1 MKRFRMFLV
10 MISAV
15 LFSGVLS
22 SCSKDDDF
30 EGNLAGTWYSGNA
43 TLTLESDG
51 QGDITYDYGYG
62 NDKEIVEFSW
72 DATGDIISFTYQ
84 EEMNDREYPDNRS
97 YKYIIAD
104 DYLILTDFDGA
115 KEEVWSRYSF

>member
-30 EGNLAGTWYSGNA
+30 EGKLSGTWYSGNA
-43 TLTLESDG
+43 TLTLESNG
-51 QGDITYDYGYG
+51 QGDKTYDYGYG

-72 DATGDIISFTYQ
+72 NATSNIISFTYQ
-84 EEMNDREYPDNRS
+84 EEMNDRKYPSNES

-104 DYLILTDFDGA
+104 DYLILTDFDGT
-115 KEEVWSRYSF
+115 KEQVWSRYSF

>member
-1 MKRFRMFLV
+1 MFLV

-15 LFSGVLS
+15 LSSVVFT